1 MNLSLFNITFNS
13 VPNSCSV
20 CVCGRLYPS
29 TQRRPYIAIYNLWET
44 AQLVS
49 GLALY
54 TITYVM
60 YLVSR
65 LSKADAFM
73 RSCSSA
79 FGGWDLTPGQLCTS
93 IPWSSVK
100 VSAMPISAQYYMP
113 IVPNLRQKWKAR
125 SLLNHVPVR
134 GILLHLVPC
143 PKILDPKITTEKPIA
158 WSQLELRAPPRHRIT
173 SLNTET
179 YFVRSRFDWVF
190 LRLRY
195 IKLLFSLPSIL
206 AMNPVFIVHYSKIT
220 FTVLRM
226 KSKWKF

>member
-1 MNLSLFNITFNS
+1 
-13 VPNSCSV
+13 
-20 CVCGRLYPS
+20 
-29 TQRRPYIAIYNLWET
+29 
-44 AQLVS
+44 
-49 GLALY
+49 
-54 TITYVM
+54 M

-226 KSKWKF
+226 KSKWKFWPLFLLECWYRTLFLSCWMFLQVCNYILQLVACARN